1 MWAKIVQGQNNLKQT
16 AVSKELQPEI
26 SASSSAGAKRGSVD
40 VSGLEAQAGYG
51 ILEGFSSIDIHV
63 IWGFLLIVLA
73 ANYECQSK

>member
-1 MWAKIVQGQNNLKQT
+1 M
-16 AVSKELQPEI
+16 
-26 SASSSAGAKRGSVD
+26 D

-73 ANYECQSK
+73 AHYECQSK